1 LSIEK
6 RAHNFDDK
14 TGRRYGKLTVLGLHK
29 IETLSSGKKR
39 SLWLCKC
46 DCGNEARIRTANL
59 TCNITKS
66 CGCLALEN
74 MNKFIQEKRKKPI
87 GIRCRNAV
95 FNSYKTS
102 SKARGLDFKLSME
115 DFVRLTSMNCHYCDS
130 VPKSVKKSE
139 YGHGEFVYNGIDR
152 VDNSVGYTIDN
163 CVSCCGMCNFMKRSY
178 NQLDFINQAIKISNK
193 WSKNENK

>member
-1 LSIEK
+1 MSIEK

-39 SLWLCKC
+39 SLWLCK
-46 DCGNEARIRTANL
+46 
-59 TCNITKS
+59 
-66 CGCLALEN
+66 
-74 MNKFIQEKRKKPI
+74 
-87 GIRCRNAV
+87 
-95 FNSYKTS
+95 
-102 SKARGLDFKLSME
+102 
-115 DFVRLTSMNCHYCDS
+115 CDS